1 VVLGDG
7 QGIGPVA
14 GAEILAKRQALAIF
28 VLKEIE
34 WEPYSKID
42 SIPSVTAT
50 VKALP
55 VQGNAARIVWES
67 GSHVDQ
73 VVW

>member
-7 QGIGPVA
+7 QGIAPVA

-34 WEPYSKID
+34 WESHSKVD
-42 SIPSVTAT
+42 AVTGVTAT

-67 GSHVDQ
+67 GSHVGR
-73 VVW
+73 VV